1 MEKIDLK
8 DKRILYQL
16 DLDSR
21 QPLTQIGKK
30 VGLKKDVVSYRIKK
44 LQDKGIISNFYT
56 VIDAYKLGYNVFRF
70 YLNFQYTTQQIKKQI
85 IDFLVKTKY
94 TWVVN
99 SIIGKYDLV
108 VLLWLKN
115 INEFYH
121 FWEQLLDKY
130 GDFFE
135 RKIFSVYV
143 KAFSYPHSYILLEEF
158 KKSDRDKYEIV
169 GAGKKIEIDDLDF
182 HLLNEIVENARISL
196 IDLAEKFNCSSQKI
210 NFRIKNLMKLGII
223 QAFRV
228 GIDISK
234 LGFQFYKVDI
244 NLKEHSQRNP
254 IINYIKYNPYLT
266 FIGTSAGVSD
276 LELEFDVENSIKLN
290 QIIEDINSK
299 YPGALRNYSYFTV
312 SEVHKVRCL
321 PEL

>member
-1 MEKIDLK
+1 MVKIDRK
-8 DKRILYQL
+8 DRKILYQL

-21 QPLTQIGKK
+21 QTLTQIGKK
-30 VGLKKDVVSYRIKK
+30 VKLKKDVVSYRIKR
-44 LQDKGIISNFYT
+44 LQDSGIIKSFYT
-56 VIDAYKLGYNVFRF
+56 VIDSYKLGYNVFRF
-70 YLNFQYTTQQIKKQI
+70 YLNFQYASPEIKQQI
-85 IDFLVKTKY
+85 IDFLANDKH

-99 SIIGKYDLV
+99 SIVGRYDLV

-115 INEFYH
+115 INDFYN
-121 FWEQLLDKY
+121 FWEKLLDKY
-130 GDFFE
+130 GDYFE
-135 RKIFSVYV
+135 KKIFSVYV
-143 KAFSYPHSYILLEEF
+143 KAFSYPHSYLLLEEY
-158 KKSDRDKYEIV
+158 KKSDREKHEII
-169 GAGKKIEIDDLDF
+169 GAGKKTEIDELDF
-182 HLLNEIVENARISL
+182 NLLNEIVENSRIPV
-196 IDLAEKFNCSSQKI
+196 IDLATNLNCSTQTI
-210 NFRIKNLMKLGII
+210 NIRMKNLIKLGVI

-234 LGFQFYKVDI
+234 LGFHFYKVDI

-290 QIIEDINSK
+290 QIIEDINSRF
-299 YPGALRNYSYFTV
+299 PGAIRNHSYFTV
-312 SEVHKVRCL
+312 SETHKVRCL